1 MPARPS
7 IPDPEEGSLQRFAYD
22 LRQLGEGKVSVPWIV
37 RQGETPVSRA
47 ALYAALS
54 GTRLP
59 KGETVSTLV
68 RWWAGNPSD
77 ELDLGSPE
85 LEDPDYYVDGNAAWF
100 WIHRLP
106 SEHEGR
112 RRGVEWQT
120 RYSRLARDVEFEREF
135 AQREPSVTIAIPPEQ
150 QRFIN
155 ELEGLIGKTGLQGDD
170 ERWQVFG
177 ALTLRVE
184 RYLAGEAIPTQ
195 ETCWQIAE
203 RCDPYVPFEV
213 DFYDVGRRL
222 EMAAELAR
230 LARVRDRRTARKS
243 RTARG

>member
-1 MPARPS
+1 M
-7 IPDPEEGSLQRFAYD
+7 
-22 LRQLGEGKVSVPWIV
+22 
-37 RQGETPVSRA
+37 
-47 ALYAALS
+47 
-54 GTRLP
+54 
-59 KGETVSTLV
+59 STLV
-68 RWWAGNPSD
+68 RWWAGNPLD

-85 LEDPDYYVDGNAAWF
+85 LDDPDYYVDGNTAWF

-150 QRFIN
+150 QRFID
-155 ELEGLIGKTGLQGDD
+155 ELRDVIGKTGVQDDD

-177 ALTLRVE
+177 ALTLRVD

-195 ETCWQIAE
+195 EMCWAIAE
-203 RCDPYVPFEV
+203 RCTPYTTPEL
-213 DFYDVGRRL
+213 DFYDIGRRL
-222 EMAAELAR
+222 GMAAELAR

-243 RTARG
+243 RTGRG